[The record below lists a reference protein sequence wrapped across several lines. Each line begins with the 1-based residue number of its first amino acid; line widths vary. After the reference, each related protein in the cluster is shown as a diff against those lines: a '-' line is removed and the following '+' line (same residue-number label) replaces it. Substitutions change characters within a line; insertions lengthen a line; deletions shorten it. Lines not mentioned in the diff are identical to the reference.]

1 MTASAALASST
12 PVRPT
17 GEPAWTREAFEGLST
32 LEAEAVLLRRLRR
45 LVAGGLEPLAAL
57 RLAAQLDRPLP

>member
-1 MTASAALASST
+1 MTASAALTLDT
-12 PVRPT
+12 PIRAPA
-17 GEPAWTREAFEGLST
+17 EPAWTREAFEKLSA

-57 RLAAQLDRPLP
+57 RLAAQLDRPLV